1 MMKRR
6 LLALLL
12 ALTMT
17 AALTACGGKETPEEN
32 NDSSV
37 EEQLPEQENT
47 DGQETADQEEGEEEQ
62 TPEDPQAD
70 EETAQPEEEKPE
82 AEKPA
87 EKPADPKPQQQPA
100 QKPQAPAQKPAEK
113 PQAPAQKPA
122 EQPAAKPESKP
133 TSVDLAAFVASLSK
147 SDAWPALM
155 KAEGEVLDS
164 YYPGLSEI
172 AANQCEVHTAMISAA
187 VGEIALVE
195 VQNAADVQK
204 VKDIFQARVN
214 YQVGDETNPG
224 GAWYPDTIEGWKNGN
239 RIVSNGNYVMLV
251 ALNEGADSVV
261 TSFNA
266 LFA

>member
-17 AALTACGGKETPEEN
+17 AALTACGSKETPEEN

-37 EEQLPEQENT
+37 EEQLPEQENP

-62 TPEDPQAD
+62 TPEAPQAE

-87 EKPADPKPQQQPA
+87 EKPADPKPQQ
-100 QKPQAPAQKPAEK
+100 PAQKPAEK

-122 EQPAAKPESKP
+122 EQPAAKPENKP
-133 TSVDLAAFVASLSK
+133 ASVDLAAFVASLSK

-195 VQNAADVQK
+195 VQNADDVQK

>member
-17 AALTACGGKETPEEN
+17 AALTACGSKETPEEN

-37 EEQLPEQENT
+37 EEQLPEQENP

-62 TPEDPQAD
+62 TPEAPQAE

-87 EKPADPKPQQQPA
+87 EKPAAPKPQQPVQ
-100 QKPQAPAQKPAEK
+100 K

-122 EQPAAKPESKP
+122 EQPAAKPENKP
-133 TSVDLAAFVASLSK
+133 ASVDLAAFVASLSK

-195 VQNAADVQK
+195 VQNADDVQK

>member
-17 AALTACGGKETPEEN
+17 AALTACGSKETPEEN

-37 EEQLPEQENT
+37 EEQLPEQENP

-62 TPEDPQAD
+62 TPEAPQAE

-87 EKPADPKPQQQPA
+87 EKPAAPKPQQPVQ
-100 QKPQAPAQKPAEK
+100 K

-122 EQPAAKPESKP
+122 EQPAAKPENKP
-133 TSVDLAAFVASLSK
+133 ASVDLAAFVASLSK

-195 VQNAADVQK
+195 VQNADDIQK

>member
-17 AALTACGGKETPEEN
+17 AALTACGSKETPEEN

-37 EEQLPEQENT
+37 EEQLPEQENP
-47 DGQETADQEEGEEEQ
+47 DGRETADQEEGEEEQ
-62 TPEDPQAD
+62 TPEAPQAE

-87 EKPADPKPQQQPA
+87 EKPAAPKPQQPVQ
-100 QKPQAPAQKPAEK
+100 K

-122 EQPAAKPESKP
+122 EQPAAKPENKP
-133 TSVDLAAFVASLSK
+133 ASVDLAAFVASLSK

-195 VQNAADVQK
+195 VQNADDIQK

>member
-32 NDSSV
+32 NDNSV

-62 TPEDPQAD
+62 TPEAPQAE

-87 EKPADPKPQQQPA
+87 EKPAAPKPQQ
-100 QKPQAPAQKPAEK
+100 PAQKPAEK

-122 EQPAAKPESKP
+122 EQPAAKPENKP
-133 TSVDLAAFVASLSK
+133 ASVDLAAFVASLSK

-195 VQNAADVQK
+195 VQNADDVQK

>member
-17 AALTACGGKETPEEN
+17 AALTACGSKETPEEN
-32 NDSSV
+32 NDNSV

-62 TPEDPQAD
+62 TPEAPQAE

-87 EKPADPKPQQQPA
+87 EKPAAPKPQQ
-100 QKPQAPAQKPAEK
+100 PAQKPAEK

-122 EQPAAKPESKP
+122 EQPAAKPENKP
-133 TSVDLAAFVASLSK
+133 ASVDLAAFVASLSK

-195 VQNAADVQK
+195 VQNADDVQK

>member
-17 AALTACGGKETPEEN
+17 AALTACGSKETPEEN
-32 NDSSV
+32 NDNSV
-37 EEQLPEQENT
+37 EEQLPEQENP

-62 TPEDPQAD
+62 TPEAPQAE

-87 EKPADPKPQQQPA
+87 EKPAAPKPQQPVQ
-100 QKPQAPAQKPAEK
+100 K

-122 EQPAAKPESKP
+122 EQPAAKPENKP
-133 TSVDLAAFVASLSK
+133 ASVDLAAFVASLSK

-195 VQNAADVQK
+195 VQNADDVQK

>member
-17 AALTACGGKETPEEN
+17 AALTACGSKETPEEN
-32 NDSSV
+32 NDNSV
-37 EEQLPEQENT
+37 EEQLPEQENP

-62 TPEDPQAD
+62 TPEAPQAE

-87 EKPADPKPQQQPA
+87 EKPADPKPQQ
-100 QKPQAPAQKPAEK
+100 PAQKPAEK

-122 EQPAAKPESKP
+122 EQPAAKPENKP
-133 TSVDLAAFVASLSK
+133 ASVDLAAFVASLSK

-195 VQNAADVQK
+195 VQNADDVQK

>member
-17 AALTACGGKETPEEN
+17 AALTACGSKETPEEN
-32 NDSSV
+32 NDNSV

-62 TPEDPQAD
+62 TPEAPQAD

-87 EKPADPKPQQQPA
+87 EKPADPKPQQ
-100 QKPQAPAQKPAEK
+100 PAQKPAEK

-122 EQPAAKPESKP
+122 EQPAAKPENKP
-133 TSVDLAAFVASLSK
+133 ASVDLAAFVASLSK

-195 VQNAADVQK
+195 VQNADDVQK

>member
-6 LLALLL
+6 LPALLL

-17 AALTACGGKETPEEN
+17 VALTACGGKETPEEN

-37 EEQLPEQENT
+37 EEQLPEQENH
-47 DGQETADQEEGEEEQ
+47 DGQETSDQEEGEEDQ
-62 TPEDPQAD
+62 TPGDSQ
-70 EETAQPEEEKPE
+70 ETAQPEEEKPE
-82 AEKPA
+82 TETPAQKPA
-87 EKPADPKPQQQPA
+87 NPKPQQ
-100 QKPQAPAQKPAEK
+100 PAQKPAEK
-113 PQAPAQKPA
+113 PRAPAQKPA
-122 EQPAAKPESKP
+122 EPATKPENKP
-133 TSVDLAAFVASLSK
+133 ASVDLAAFVDSLSK

-155 KAEGEVLDS
+155 KAESEVLDS

-172 AANQCEVHTAMISAA
+172 ATNQCEVHTAMISAA

-195 VQNAADVQK
+195 VQNADDVQK

>member
-17 AALTACGGKETPEEN
+17 AALTACGSKETPEEN
-32 NDSSV
+32 NDNSV

-47 DGQETADQEEGEEEQ
+47 DGQETGDQEEGEEEQ
-62 TPEDPQAD
+62 TPEAPQAD

-87 EKPADPKPQQQPA
+87 EKPADPKPQQ
-100 QKPQAPAQKPAEK
+100 PAQKPAEK

-122 EQPAAKPESKP
+122 EQPAAKPENKP
-133 TSVDLAAFVASLSK
+133 ASVDLAAFVASLSK

-195 VQNAADVQK
+195 VQNADDVQK

>member
-32 NDSSV
+32 NDNSV
-37 EEQLPEQENT
+37 EEQLPEQENA

-62 TPEDPQAD
+62 TPEAPQAD

-82 AEKPA
+82 TEKPA
-87 EKPADPKPQQQPA
+87 EKPADPKPQQ
-100 QKPQAPAQKPAEK
+100 PAQKPAEK

-122 EQPAAKPESKP
+122 EQPAAKPENKP
-133 TSVDLAAFVASLSK
+133 ASVDLAAFVASLSK

-172 AANQCEVHTAMISAA
+172 ATNQCEVHTAMISAA

-224 GAWYPDTIEGWKNGN
+224 GACYPDTIEGWKNGN

>member
-17 AALTACGGKETPEEN
+17 AALTACGSKETPEEN
-32 NDSSV
+32 NDNSV

-62 TPEDPQAD
+62 TPEAPQAD

-87 EKPADPKPQQQPA
+87 EKPAAPKPQQPVQ
-100 QKPQAPAQKPAEK
+100 K

-122 EQPAAKPESKP
+122 EQPAAKPENKP
-133 TSVDLAAFVASLSK
+133 ASVDLAAFVASLSK

-195 VQNAADVQK
+195 VQNADDVQK

>member
-17 AALTACGGKETPEEN
+17 VALTACGGKETPEEES
-32 NDSSV
+32 DSSV
-37 EEQLPEQENT
+37 EEQLPEQEDT
-47 DGQETADQEEGEEEQ
+47 EGGESADQEEAEEETEGEQ
-62 TPEDPQAD
+62 TSQDPQTD
-70 EETAQPEEEKPE
+70 DETAREPETEKP
-82 AEKPA
+82 
-87 EKPADPKPQQQPA
+87 QT
-100 QKPQAPAQKPAEK
+100 PAQKPAEK

-122 EQPAAKPESKP
+122 EKPQTPAEKPVEKPENKP
-133 TSVDLAAFVASLSK
+133 ASVDLAAFVASLSQ
-147 SDAWPALM
+147 SDAWPAMM

-164 YYPGLSEI
+164 YYAGLSGI
-172 AANQCEVHTAMISAA
+172 AANQCEVHTSMISAA

-195 VQNAADVQK
+195 VQNADDVQK
-204 VKDIFQARVN
+204 VKDIFQARVS

-224 GAWYPDTIEGWKNGN
+224 GAWYPDSIEGWKNGS

-251 ALNEGADSVV
+251 ALSEGADSVV
-261 TSFNA
+261 DAFNA